1 MIMAI
6 SISLLKETYLE
17 FRTESMIVLILL
29 LAIVLTRVSRWL
41 LDKFVNASSEKL
53 RVDPTKYKFFK
64 NAVSFIIW
72 LVALTLIIYT
82 IPKLKTL
89 AVTLFAG
96 AGILFAIL
104 GFAAQQAFSNIISGI
119 FIVIFKPFRV
129 GDVIKVGASYMGAVE
144 DITLRHTVI
153 LDFENRRIIIPNSVV
168 SSETVINSTIEDSKI
183 CEFVELG
190 ISYDSNVDKA
200 IEIIQEEAL
209 KHPFFIDNRTGAEKA
224 QSKPPVVV
232 KVIGFGDF
240 SVNLRAWIWADDFN
254 KAREI
259 HFDLNKSIKEGF
271 DKGGIEIPF
280 PYRTLVYKKDLES
293 KPKVEDGE

>member
-1 MIMAI
+1 MAI
-6 SISLLKETYLE
+6 TISLLKDTYLE
-17 FRTESMIVLILL
+17 FRTEIMILL

-41 LDKFVNASSEKL
+41 LDKFVNASSKKL

-64 NAVSFIIW
+64 NATSFIIW
-72 LVALTLIIYT
+72 LIALTLIIYT
-82 IPKLKTL
+82 IPRLKTL

-129 GDVIKVGASYMGAVE
+129 GDLIKVGANYMGTVE
-144 DITLRHTVI
+144 DITLRHTII

-168 SSETVINSTIEDSKI
+168 SGETVINSTIEDSKI

-200 IEIIQEEAL
+200 IEIIQKEAL
-209 KHPFFIDNRTGAEKA
+209 KHPFFIDNRTDSEKA
-224 QSKPPVVV
+224 LDKPPVLV
-232 KVIGFGDF
+232 KVIGFGDS
-240 SVNLRAWIWADDFN
+240 SVNLRAWIWADNFN
-254 KAREI
+254 NAREM
-259 HFDLNKSIKEGF
+259 HFDLNKSIKARF
-271 DKGGIEIPF
+271 DREGIEIPF
-280 PYRTLVYKKDLES
+280 PHRTIVYKKDLEQDS
-293 KPKVEDGE
+293 KKK